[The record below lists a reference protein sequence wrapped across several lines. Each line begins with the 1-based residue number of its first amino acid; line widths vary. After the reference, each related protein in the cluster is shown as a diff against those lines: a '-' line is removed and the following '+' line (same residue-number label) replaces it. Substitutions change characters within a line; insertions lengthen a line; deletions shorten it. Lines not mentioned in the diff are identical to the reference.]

1 MKLSTLFTVA
11 SVVGLV
17 FGLLTLLIPEQTMA
31 MYGVELTAPGV
42 FVARLFGTTL
52 FAVGVLGWQV
62 RFAAPSG
69 ARDAI
74 VTSLLVMD
82 VIGFVVSLMGQL
94 SGEFNALGWSTV
106 ALYLLLALGFAYF
119 RFMAPSGT

>member
-1 MKLSTLFTVA
+1 MKLSTMFTVA

-31 MYGVELTAPGV
+31 IYGVELTAPGV

-82 VIGFVVSLMGQL
+82 VIGFVVSLLGQL
-94 SGEFNALGWSTV
+94 SGEFNALG
-106 ALYLLLALGFAYF
+106 
-119 RFMAPSGT
+119 